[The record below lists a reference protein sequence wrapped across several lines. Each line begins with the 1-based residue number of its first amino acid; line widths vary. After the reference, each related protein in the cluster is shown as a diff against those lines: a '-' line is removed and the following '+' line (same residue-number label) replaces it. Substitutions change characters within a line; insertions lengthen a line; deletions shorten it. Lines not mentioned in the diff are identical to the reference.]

1 MGGRVGILHLRYFVR
16 PNGSIPGRGERP
28 RALRRPLIGFPSMT
42 TADLELSVRRQGD
55 GSLVAG
61 LRLRAADS
69 GRDSELAAGVP
80 VGLDPGEL
88 LFLALDPDEYGRALT
103 AQLFGDA
110 RLREAWITARS
121 FALGA
126 GAALRLRLRVD
137 PGAEELHALRWEL
150 LRDPVGGQVLCRSER
165 VLFSRYLDTDDLSR
179 VQQRARPELR
189 VLVAVANPP
198 ELQRFGLAPVVAAA
212 EAARVAAAV
221 DTMPVS
227 ALGRDVGERPASL
240 NNIVAALREGYGV
253 LYLVGHGVLADGR
266 PFLWLEGEDGRSGRV
281 SGEEF
286 VRRIADLPPGQRPL
300 LVVLASCQSA
310 GAGLERDAMA
320 ALGPALARAGV
331 AAVVAMQGNVP
342 VDMVERLM
350 PAFFRALSVDGRI
363 DRALAVAR
371 ADLADDHPWWMPAL
385 FMQVRDGQLW
395 AAPVGRALAAPA
407 RARDGL
413 TALAELARDER
424 VRSATVAFTTDFQSA
439 CEQIEVLGSYKL
451 LHDLFQQLEDI
462 YTVMHQHA
470 RRLPADELAWD
481 DVEEH
486 EPDLQ
491 TLLGELLRVA
501 GHSSLASAEG
511 LWMRRLE
518 RAAAELTAAVEG
530 RDVATLKRA
539 LGRVYEV
546 LGRELSRMNSAL
558 VAAARALRLQQLL
571 GALTTIRDQLAV
583 HELDAVARGQFAIFA
598 DGVTAMARLNGRL
611 GVLVATHD
619 TFQEVDD
626 ELRRVKELLSQDVE
640 ELILAWADISAL
652 ASRLYRLNPDDW
664 SRRLSE
670 NGQLLDQAVAANEP
684 AKIRRAFRTFHHQAL
699 LGFNKVDQDLLS
711 LCTELQQIGRPTQAV
726 LKMLA

>member
-1 MGGRVGILHLRYFVR
+1 
-16 PNGSIPGRGERP
+16 
-28 RALRRPLIGFPSMT
+28 MT
-42 TADLELSVRRQGD
+42 TADLELALRRQGN
-55 GSLVAG
+55 GAVAD

-69 GRDSELAAGVP
+69 SRDSELALGVP
-80 VGLDPGEL
+80 VALDPDEL

-121 FALGA
+121 FAHGA
-126 GAALRLRLRVD
+126 GAALRLRLRID
-137 PGAEELHALRWEL
+137 PGADDLHALRWEL
-150 LRDPVGGQVLCRSER
+150 LRDPVGGQALCRSER
-165 VLFSRYLDTDDLSR
+165 VLFSRYLDTGDLGR

-189 VLVAVANPP
+189 VLAAVANPP
-198 ELQRFGLAPVVAAA
+198 ELPRFGLTPVVAAG
-212 EAARVAAAV
+212 EVARIAAAV
-221 DTMPVS
+221 GTMPVE
-227 ALGRDVGERPASL
+227 ALGNDVAGRPASL
-240 NNIVAALREGYGV
+240 NNIVAALREGYGI
-253 LYLVGHGVLADGR
+253 LYLVGHGVLANGR
-266 PFLWLEGEDGRSGRV
+266 PFLWLEGEDGRPGRV

-286 VRRIADLPPGQRPL
+286 VRRIADLPPERRPL
-300 LVVLASCQSA
+300 LIVLSSCQSA
-310 GAGLERDAMA
+310 GAGHERDAMA

-342 VDMVERLM
+342 IDTVERLM

-371 ADLADDHPWWMPAL
+371 ADLGDEHPWWMPVL
-385 FMQVRDGQLW
+385 FMQVRDGQVW
-395 AAPVGRALAAPA
+395 AGHGAHGEDAPA

-413 TALAELARDER
+413 SALAELARDDR
-424 VRSATVAFTTDFQSA
+424 VRSAMVAFTTDFQSA

-451 LHDLFQQLEDI
+451 LHDLFQQLEDT
-462 YTVMHQHA
+462 YNVMHQHA
-470 RRLPADELAWD
+470 RRLPADEGAWD

-491 TLLGELLRVA
+491 GLIGELLQVA
-501 GHSSLASAEG
+501 GRSSFAPAEG

-518 RAAAELTAAVEG
+518 RAAAELAQAVEM
-530 RDVATLKRA
+530 RDAAALRRA
-539 LGRVYEV
+539 LSRVYEV

-583 HELDAVARGQFAIFA
+583 PRLDAVARSQFAIFA
-598 DGVTAMARLNGRL
+598 DGVSAMARLNGRL

-640 ELILAWADISAL
+640 ELILAWSDISVL
-652 ASRLYRLNPDDW
+652 AARLHRLNPDDW

-670 NGQLLDQAVAANEP
+670 NSQLLDQAVAANEP